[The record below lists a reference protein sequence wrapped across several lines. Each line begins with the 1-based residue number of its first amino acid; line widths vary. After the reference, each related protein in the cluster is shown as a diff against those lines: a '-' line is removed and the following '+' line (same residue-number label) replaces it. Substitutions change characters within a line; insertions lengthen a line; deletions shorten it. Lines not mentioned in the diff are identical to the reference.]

1 MTDSRTRCAEVD
13 ADFNLLSWNSRR
25 MKRDPN
31 LKTIID
37 AIPFAIFIVNH
48 NLQVFYVNQAASQT
62 YGADSEAILKRLCGK
77 VLHCLNERNSEAGCG
92 TTAHCPDCAIRTSV
106 NTAIRGKS
114 VFRQKYEMKI
124 QRGKRLEK
132 VYMLI
137 SSAPIGH
144 LDEQLALLTIDDI
157 TELTDLKKL
166 LPICAECKKI
176 KRDDNVWENLENYFR
191 KHSDIRFSHSICPD
205 CAKKLYSNINSKN
218 DIT

>member
-1 MTDSRTRCAEVD
+1 
-13 ADFNLLSWNSRR
+13 
-25 MKRDPN
+25 
-31 LKTIID
+31 
-37 AIPFAIFIVNH
+37 
-48 NLQVFYVNQAASQT
+48 
-62 YGADSEAILKRLCGK
+62 
-77 VLHCLNERNSEAGCG
+77 
-92 TTAHCPDCAIRTSV
+92 
-106 NTAIRGKS
+106 
-114 VFRQKYEMKI
+114 MKI

-137 SSAPIGH
+137 SSAPLGH

-176 KRDDNVWENLENYFR
+176 KRDDKVWENLESYFR

-205 CAKKLYSNINSKN
+205 CTKKLYSNINAKN